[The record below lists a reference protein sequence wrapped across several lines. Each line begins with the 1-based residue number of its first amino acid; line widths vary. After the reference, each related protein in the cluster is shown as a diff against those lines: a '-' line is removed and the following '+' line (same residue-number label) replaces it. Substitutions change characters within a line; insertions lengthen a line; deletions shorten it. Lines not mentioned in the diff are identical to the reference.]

1 MSSERAPN
9 SGDGRRLSNPD
20 AALLRSVL
28 DADIGQVP
36 DVLDGVQR
44 RIRQRSAGRFYGDGW
59 STSRHAPTS
68 VYLLTALFM
77 LSVCA
82 LTYAVLRPFAGQP
95 AETDLTPAPVEVL
108 APQLDRSRLQRSQ
121 PERHPSPSEPPR
133 AP

>member
-1 MSSERAPN
+1 MTAREATTDTDER
-9 SGDGRRLSNPD
+9 RVSNPD
-20 AALLRSVL
+20 AAFLRDVL

-44 RIRQRSAGRFYGDGW
+44 KIRQRSGGRFYADGW

-77 LSVCA
+77 LAICA
-82 LTYAVLRPFAGQP
+82 ATYVVLRPFAGQP

-108 APQLDRSRLQRSQ
+108 APHIDRR
-121 PERHPSPSEPPR
+121 
-133 AP
+133 

>member
-1 MSSERAPN
+1 MNAESTPSSSDE
-9 SGDGRRLSNPD
+9 RRLSNPD
-20 AALLRSVL
+20 GALLRSVL

-44 RIRQRSAGRFYGDGW
+44 RIRQRSAGRFYADGW

-77 LSVCA
+77 LAICA
-82 LTYAVLRPFAGQP
+82 LTYAILRPFAGQP

-108 APQLDRSRLQRSQ
+108 APQLHRS
-121 PERHPSPSEPPR
+121 EASPS
-133 AP
+133 APSSTP

>member
-1 MSSERAPN
+1 MSSERLP
-9 SGDGRRLSNPD
+9 SGSDEPRRSNPD

-44 RIRQRSAGRFYGDGW
+44 RIRQRSGGRFYADGW

-77 LSVCA
+77 LGICA
-82 LTYAVLRPFAGQP
+82 VTYAVLRPLAGQP

-108 APQLDRSRLQRSQ
+108 APRL
-121 PERHPSPSEPPR
+121 ERKP
-133 AP
+133 APAR